1 MPAHRFI
8 DIFLRIPTGCAG
20 PLTRCFGSAG
30 CAGPLTRCRRRR
42 RRIAGRSPSIL
53 PFATA
58 LLLVTPAA
66 QALVYVM
73 PTDEAMVDRSP
84 VIVFGEIIAA
94 EPAPV
99 EGIPS
104 TDFMF
109 QVEDVLKGF
118 VPGGTIVVRQPGGI
132 GAGGAAARV
141 MGLPGLVEGDRL
153 LLFLDPVEGVYRT
166 AELALGMFFEVEAA
180 GRTLLM
186 RESSLHW
193 AAPVPGDARSNERVR
208 ARLPRHTEP
217 FRRWIADRAAGREQP
232 ADYFAD
238 DLGQGPMAVA
248 SPYPLT
254 RAPAGCERP
263 GTRLRWRSFD
273 RGESVGMV
281 VQASGQ
287 PGAPG
292 GGRSSVL
299 AGMRAWNGDPRSRAH
314 LVQSGFTN
322 EEFALAPNG
331 ENSIGFEDP
340 RDEIP
345 GSFDPETGGIL
356 AITYAYFFCGASDP
370 PHPVPG
376 GGRAE
381 AYELIEANI
390 ATQDGYREWLAFNAN
405 PRRAH
410 DEIMTHELGHALGIG
425 HSCADDASGPC
436 NDLTGEAIMRALA
449 HGDGRGGAL
458 NRDDRNAVRFLYP
471 LTGSVGPVGPAAP
484 SDLKVTVRSQTE
496 LELRWQ
502 DRSGD
507 ETGFEIHERMV
518 DTDFMRI
525 RTLPPNTTSVVIEN
539 IPSATF
545 RAYQVM
551 ATNNRGKSSPT
562 PEVGATTLAE
572 VEDCVADADTVCL
585 NQGRFRVE
593 LEWESADDAGTG
605 AAVPL
610 TNDTGYLWFFN
621 ADNVEVVVKVLDGCA
636 LNQRYWVFAGGLTDV
651 KAVMKVIDSETGV
664 AATYYNKPGTA
675 FQPVQ
680 DQETFAVCPQGAN
693 LYGESR
699 YLLGDEEMETL
710 RGGMDLAAA
719 AGSAEPG
726 FELPLPFQVAQAQD
740 GGGSCEPDE
749 QTLCLE
755 KGRFAVRAT
764 WDSGDGKTGDA
775 VAWPLTGDTGLYWF
789 FAPTN
794 VEMVLKVLDG
804 CGINRHRWVFAGGLT
819 DVGVTMT
826 VTDTETGLE
835 QVYENPVGT
844 AFEPVQDLKAFACQA
859 P

>member
-20 PLTRCFGSAG
+20 L
-30 CAGPLTRCRRRR
+30 LTRCRRRR

-53 PFATA
+53 AA
-58 LLLVTPAA
+58 IAILVAPAA

-132 GAGGAAARV
+132 GAGGMAARV
-141 MGLPGLVEGDRL
+141 MGLPGLLEGDRV

-208 ARLPRHTEP
+208 ARLPRHAEP

-238 DLGQGPMAVA
+238 DLAEGPVAVA
-248 SPYPLT
+248 SPYNLT

-273 RGESVGMV
+273 QGESVGMV
-281 VQASGQ
+281 VQESGQ

-292 GGRSSVL
+292 GGRSSIL
-299 AGMRAWNGDPRSRAH
+299 AAMRAWNGDPRSRAH

-322 EEFALAPNG
+322 EEFTLAPNG

-340 RDEIP
+340 QGQIL
-345 GSFDPETGGIL
+345 GSYDPAIGGIL
-356 AITYAYFFCGASDP
+356 AITAAYFYCGAEDP
-370 PHPVPG
+370 PHPVPR

-381 AYELIEANI
+381 AYEIVEANI
-390 ATQDGYREWLAFNAN
+390 ATQDGYREWLALSTD

-425 HSCADDASGPC
+425 HSCADEASGPC
-436 NDLTGEAIMRALA
+436 NDLTDEAIMRALA

-458 NRDDRNAVRFLYP
+458 NRDDRNAVRALYP
-471 LTGSVGPVGPAAP
+471 LTGPVGPVGPAAP
-484 SDLKVTVRSQTE
+484 TDLTVTAISQTA
-496 LELRWQ
+496 LELHWQ
-502 DRSGD
+502 DRSGN

-518 DTDFMRI
+518 DSEFMRI
-525 RTLPPNTTSVVIEN
+525 RTLPANTTSVVIRD
-539 IPSATF
+539 IPPETF
-545 RAYQVM
+545 RAYQVI
-551 ATNNRGKSSPT
+551 ARNNRGSSSPT
-562 PEVGATTLAE
+562 LEVGATTLAE
-572 VEDCVADADTVCL
+572 VAECVADADTVCL

-593 LEWESADDAGTG
+593 LEWESADDFGAG

-610 TNDTGYLWFFN
+610 TNDTGYSWFFN
-621 ADNVEVVVKVLDGCA
+621 EDNVEVVVKVLDGCA
-636 LNQRYWVFAGGLTDV
+636 FNQRYWVFAGGLTDV
-651 KAVMKVIDSETGV
+651 KAVMKVIDSQTGV
-664 AATYYNKPGTA
+664 AATYYNPPGTA

-680 DQETFAVCPQGAN
+680 DQETFAVCSQGGN

-699 YLLGDEEMETL
+699 YLLGEEEMKAL

-740 GGGSCEPDE
+740 GGGSCVPDE
-749 QTLCLE
+749 RTLCLE
-755 KGRFAVRAT
+755 NGRYAVRAA
-764 WDSGDGKTGDA
+764 WEKPDGETGDA

-804 CGINRHRWVFAGGLT
+804 CGINQHRWVFAAGLT

-844 AFEPVQDLKAFACQA
+844 AFQPVQDLEAFACQA